1 MAEEGR
7 LMTALLSFIPM
18 LLGIG
23 ILMFFSGFFSSSETA
38 LLSLNRAE
46 VKRMGNGGR
55 MEQTAA
61 RLLKRPERLL
71 ATVLVGNMFINVL
84 LASLCAAFLARILA
98 IGGGPAQFCQTAA
111 ERVGMTLSE
120 QTLAGVDEIAGALL
134 NVIIVTPLLMIF
146 GEQTPKVL
154 AYAYAPQLS
163 AVAAYPLRFLGIV
176 LAPGIWCLHSL
187 SNVILRLLGQSS
199 ENSWEAMT
207 SDELA
212 ATLSAGAA
220 GGATNE
226 RERELLQRILRLGAI
241 DVKEIMVPRTELVAV
256 SDSMTLQKAYDKARA
271 NRISRMPVYHGDL
284 DDIWGVLSFGDYP
297 RWRNQP
303 EMAMALSDFRARLA
317 AADEQDNPA
326 VTGSPVYPVYM
337 TPETVKIDRLLTTM
351 RKHSA
356 QFAVVVGEY
365 GGTSGIVTLNDIL
378 EEVIGRFSRNGFNE
392 DVLRENNG
400 AILADGRAHLRVLQ
414 ERFGDAFVND
424 EGSADTLGGL
434 VMEKLGR
441 LPRTGDIVALPGF
454 LVKVNRMA
462 GRRVGSVAI
471 TAVALPDSE
480 NEEGGHE

>member
-1 MAEEGR
+1 MAII
-7 LMTALLSFIPM
+7 LSFLPI
-18 LLGIG
+18 LLGIAV
-23 ILMFFSGFFSSSETA
+23 LLFFSAFFSSSETA
-38 LLSLNRAE
+38 LLSLKRAE

-55 MEQTAA
+55 AEQVAA
-61 RLLKRPERLL
+61 KLLKRPERLL
-71 ATVLVGNMFINVL
+71 ATILVGNMFVNVL
-84 LASLCAAFLARILA
+84 LASLCAALLARLLA
-98 IGGGPAQFCQTAA
+98 IGGGPAQFCESAA
-111 ERVGMTLSE
+111 ARFNMGLSA

-146 GEQTPKVL
+146 GEQTPKVI
-154 AYAYAPQLS
+154 AYAYAPQL
-163 AVAAYPLRFLGIV
+163 ACAAAYPLRFLGVV

-187 SNVILRLLGQSS
+187 SGFLLRLLGHNSG
-199 ENSWEAMT
+199 NSWEALT
-207 SDELA
+207 SDELVA
-212 ATLSAGAA
+212 SLSAGAA

-256 SDSMTLQKAYDKARA
+256 SDTMTLQEAFDKARA

-303 EMAMALSDFRARLA
+303 EMAMPLGDFRERIGV
-317 AADEQDNPA
+317 ADEQDA
-326 VTGSPVYPVYM
+326 QLTMYSPVYPVYM
-337 TPETVKIDRLLTTM
+337 VPETVKIDRLLTTM
-351 RKHSA
+351 RKRSA

-378 EEVIGRFSRNGFNE
+378 EEVIGRYSRNGFNE

-400 AILADGRAHLRVLQ
+400 VILADGRAHLRVLQ
-414 ERFGDAFVND
+414 ERFGDAFAND
-424 EGSADTLGGL
+424 EGSADTIGGL

-441 LPRTGDIVALPGF
+441 LPRTGDTVALPGF
-454 LVKVNRMA
+454 LVRVNRMA

-471 TAVALPDSE
+471 TAIALPDSE
-480 NEEGGHE
+480 TGEGGRE

>member
-1 MAEEGR
+1 MAVF
-7 LMTALLSFIPM
+7 LSCLPI
-18 LLGIG
+18 LLGIAV
-23 ILMFFSGFFSSSETA
+23 LMFFSAFFSSSETA

-55 MEQTAA
+55 TEQAAA

-71 ATVLVGNMFINVL
+71 ATVLVGNLTVNVL
-84 LASLCAAFLARILA
+84 LASLCAALLARLLA
-98 IGGGPAQFCQTAA
+98 IGGGPAQFCQNAA
-111 ERVGMTLSE
+111 AWVGVELSA
-120 QTLAGVDEIAGALL
+120 QTLAGVDEIAGAVL
-134 NVIIVTPLLMIF
+134 NVIMVTPLLMIF
-146 GEQTPKVL
+146 GEQTPKVI
-154 AYAYAPQLS
+154 AYAYAPQL
-163 AVAAYPLRFLGIV
+163 ACVAAYPLRVLGV
-176 LAPGIWCLHSL
+176 LLAPGIWCLHSL
-187 SNVILRLLGQSS
+187 SGFFLRLLGHKGG
-199 ENSWEAMT
+199 NSWEALT

-256 SDSMTLQKAYDKARA
+256 GDNMTLQAAYDKARA
-271 NRISRMPVYHGDL
+271 NRLSRMPVYHGDL

-303 EMAMALSDFRARLA
+303 EMAMHLSDFRAGVA
-317 AADEQDNPA
+317 MDDEQEA
-326 VTGSPVYPVYM
+326 HVVCSRPVYPVYM
-337 TPETVKIDRLLTTM
+337 VPETVKIDRLLTTM
-351 RKHSA
+351 RKRSA

-378 EEVIGRFSRNGFNE
+378 EEVIGRYSRNGFNE

-400 AILADGRAHLRVLQ
+400 VILADGRAHLRVLQ
-414 ERFGDAFVND
+414 ERFGDAFAND
-424 EGSADTLGGL
+424 EGSADTIGGL

-441 LPRTGDIVALPGF
+441 LPRTGDTVSLPGF
-454 LVKVNRMA
+454 VVRVNRMA

-471 TAVALPDSE
+471 AAVALPDSDSG
-480 NEEGGHE
+480 EGGRE